1 MRRLIVAVA
10 LLAACSRPEPPA
22 DERMPIA
29 VEYVRGAEAPI
40 HQHPSDVS
48 RVVTRYQ
55 NGEAVAILARRG
67 NWVEVRT
74 ASGSGWA
81 KGADLASP
89 EETSKIPS
97 DALTPRFL
105 RPPEPVSQPGA
116 SGEIV
121 LEARVN
127 TSGDV
132 VSVRILNDTTGSA
145 GLGQRNIAA
154 LQKAKFAPIVRH
166 GEHQPFTYE
175 HRVHY

>member
-1 MRRLIVAVA
+1 MRGLLVAVA

-22 DERMPIA
+22 DDRMPIA
-29 VEYVRGAEAPI
+29 VEYVRAAEAPI
-40 HQHPSDVS
+40 HAHSSDVS

-55 NGEAVAILARRG
+55 SGEAVPILARKG
-67 NWVEVRT
+67 DWVEVRT

-81 KGADLASP
+81 KAADLA
-89 EETSKIPS
+89 TSQEASKGTS
-97 DALTPRFL
+97 DTLTPRFL

-116 SGEIV
+116 TGEIV
-121 LEARVN
+121 LEAAVN

-132 VSVRILNDTTGSA
+132 VSVRILSNTTGSA
-145 GLGQRNIAA
+145 GLEQRNIAA

-166 GEHQPFTYE
+166 GERHPFTYE